1 MPHASSPA
9 QARPNMPVQDER
21 DPDLATLEG
30 PLLRRGRLESTDTT
44 MEVLDEAN
52 SAWDARDSDRRRR
65 RRHRNYVFGLQWQ
78 DTIEHE
84 GQTMTEREAIEG
96 EGREP
101 WQMNHLRPVIRN
113 LKGQLRQNSS
123 DRAAFAVDREDS
135 EAAEQMTKALR
146 EARRINMMDSLEAD
160 NFLEHLMGG
169 EAAFHI
175 GYKYQ
180 SQYDRPEVT
189 YRVVNMLRFFVNPD
203 ANDRRGH
210 DISLIGEIHDM
221 EVSDIVAQFASNNP
235 QAADAIREYYGDDR
249 MGRDYW
255 GYDEFN
261 KADSLDFYSTADADM
276 NRVIEVWRRELRESR
291 IIHDP
296 AEPGRY
302 EVEREEYPDERIE
315 RENQLRRQQGI
326 PPLRVEDR
334 SEMGWMGYF
343 LTPTGEVLW
352 AGESPYWHQEHPYA
366 YGWAEKM
373 DNESRGLLVD
383 LIDQQRLYNRMIQVI
398 DLGMSTSARGVL
410 MIPKEQIP
418 QDMSV
423 QDFADEYTKANGV
436 IAYKADPDDS
446 NLPRGT
452 SPEQVFN
459 RSIPS
464 GAFQWLQQMRNEL
477 QEVSGISGAVMGEE
491 PPSDQPAALYQARIQ
506 QSQITTLDLFETYF
520 GILQKADRKALKVA
534 RQFFEDGRL
543 VRGSK
548 DEVTRFDRARVRD
561 TEFEVTIAEVADTA
575 TYRQL
580 YEQDL
585 KEFLGGGMIT
595 FRQFLKMS
603 SHPKADQLLQVI
615 NRSNPLSGQ
624 GEGGADMNNITGTG
638 DPETEQAIRQAA
650 QASEMADQPIP
661 GAEARELRDNLME
674 QAAGGDSDAEALLAQ
689 AA

>member
-1 MPHASSPA
+1 MPHASNPA
-9 QARPNMPVQDER
+9 QARPDMPAQDER

-96 EGREP
+96 QGREP

-315 RENQLRRQQGI
+315 QENKVRRQQGI

-674 QAAGGDSDAEALLAQ
+674 QAAGGDSNAEALLAQ